1 MAQRKILVFGANGQV
16 GRELTTRAR
25 GLAVGFDRASVDICV
40 EAEVQ
45 QAVRDHAP
53 ASIINAAAYTAVD
66 RAETEPDEALRV
78 NRDGAAILAET
89 AASAGVPII
98 HLSTDYVFDG
108 TKGTPYSE
116 DDPVAPLGVYGLSKA
131 EGERAVREICPRHL
145 ILRTAWVY
153 SPFGTNFVRTM
164 LRLAAKRP
172 ELQIVNDQTGCPTA
186 AADIAATILAVITK
200 ARQPG
205 FTEWGTYHYRG
216 GDVVTWYAFATLIF
230 EVATRY
236 GQKAPRLV
244 PISTADYPTPALRP
258 AYSVLAVDKVE
269 RVFGIRSRPLSE
281 SLRECLDILLLRS

>member
-1 MAQRKILVFGANGQV
+1 MERKILVFGANGQV
-16 GRELTTRAR
+16 GREII
-25 GLAVGFDRASVDICV
+25 GKVPEIAVGFDRSAVDICV
-40 EAEVQ
+40 EADVDR
-45 QAVRDHAP
+45 AVRDHPTA
-53 ASIINAAAYTAVD
+53 AMVNAAAYTAVD
-66 RAETEPDEALRV
+66 GAEAESQEALSV
-78 NRDGAAILAET
+78 NRDGAAVLARAAT
-89 AASAGVPII
+89 AVGVPLI

-108 TKGTPYSE
+108 TKRTPYGE

-164 LRLAAKRP
+164 LRLAAERP

-186 AADIAATILAVITK
+186 AADIAATMIAVLTK
-200 ARQPG
+200 ACQPG

-216 GDVVTWYAFATLIF
+216 GDVVTWYAFASLIF

-244 PISTADYPTPALRP
+244 PISTVDYPTPALRP

-281 SLRECLDILLLRS
+281 SLRECLDTLLLRS